1 MGKIYSSSVKRSK
14 PLVGVTGII
23 GSGKTTV
30 SRLFGKLGAAI
41 FDADVAARKSTEDVE
56 IISRIGETF
65 GNQIFDS
72 NGILDRKKLA
82 NIVFS
87 SESKLRQLNSIVHP
101 HVRKQM
107 WNFVEVQ
114 QELAEVALI
123 IIDSP
128 LIYETDRYTHLNFI
142 VVVSSDIEACIQRV
156 QQRNG
161 LSREEIQ
168 DRLSRQ
174 IPLEKKIKR
183 ADFNIDNNNQV
194 KSLNKH
200 VQSVFTNIMRKWESN
215 AD

>member
-1 MGKIYSSSVKRSK
+1 MGKIYSSSVMRSK

-128 LIYETDRYTHLNFI
+128 LIYETDLYTHLDFI

-215 AD
+215 AE

>member
-128 LIYETDRYTHLNFI
+128 LIYETDLYTHLDFI

>member
-41 FDADVAARKSTEDVE
+41 FDADVAAHKSTEDVE

-128 LIYETDRYTHLNFI
+128 LIYETDLYTHLDFI

>member
-14 PLVGVTGII
+14 PLVGVTGIM

-41 FDADVAARKSTEDVE
+41 FDADVAAHKSTEDVE

-82 NIVFS
+82 HIVFS

-128 LIYETDRYTHLNFI
+128 LIYETDLYTHLDFI

>member
-1 MGKIYSSSVKRSK
+1 VKRSK

-56 IISRIGETF
+56 IISRIGKTF

-87 SESKLRQLNSIVHP
+87 SKGKLQQLNSIVHP

-107 WNFVEVQ
+107 WSFVEVQ

-128 LIYETDRYTHLNFI
+128 LIYETGLYTHLDFI

-183 ADFNIDNNNQV
+183 ADFNIDNNNPV

>member
-41 FDADVAARKSTEDVE
+41 FDADVAAHKSTEDVE
-56 IISRIGETF
+56 MISRIGETF

-128 LIYETDRYTHLNFI
+128 LIYETDLYTHLDFI

>member
-128 LIYETDRYTHLNFI
+128 LIYETDLYTHLDFI

-215 AD
+215 AE

>member
-1 MGKIYSSSVKRSK
+1 VKRSK

-30 SRLFGKLGAAI
+30 SRLFEKLGAAI

-128 LIYETDRYTHLNFI
+128 LIYETDLYTHLDFI

-215 AD
+215 AE